1 MEEMMTFTLVN
12 DDGEEVQCEILF
24 SFEDRTT
31 GKNYMVYTDY
41 SRDENGDFKVF
52 ASIYDPTG
60 ETNMLQPVQTDEEW
74 AMVEQILENLQQDV
88 LASDTEQDEELF

>member
-52 ASIYDPTG
+52 AAIYDPTG
-60 ETNMLQPVQTDEEW
+60 ETNLLQPVQTDEEW
-74 AMVEQILENLQQDV
+74 AMVEQILENLQQEV
-88 LASDTEQDEELF
+88 LASEADEDLF

>member
-12 DDGEEVQCEILF
+12 DDGKEVQCEILF

-60 ETNMLQPVQTDEEW
+60 ETNLLQPVQTDEEW
-74 AMVEQILENLQQDV
+74 AMVEQILENLQQEV
-88 LASDTEQDEELF
+88 LASEADEDQF